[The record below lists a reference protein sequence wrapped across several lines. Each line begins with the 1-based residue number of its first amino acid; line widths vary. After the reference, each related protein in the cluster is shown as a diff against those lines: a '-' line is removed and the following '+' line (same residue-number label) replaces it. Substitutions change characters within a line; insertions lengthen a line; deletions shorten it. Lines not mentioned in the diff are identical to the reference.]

1 MTDRFIVC
9 RPCIV
14 GKAAIHKG
22 IVRMEKIPMTVNG
35 VAVLREE
42 MDRLKSEDRP
52 RIVRA
57 IAEARE
63 QGDLRE
69 NAEYQ
74 YAKEEQGFIEGR
86 IHDLEAK
93 LSNAQV
99 IDVTKIPCSGKVIFG
114 VTVMLMNL
122 DNDEKIT
129 YQIVGD
135 EEADIKENKL
145 SIYSPIARALI
156 GKYKGDD
163 VTVDTPAGQA
173 LYEVLDVKH
182 L

>member
-1 MTDRFIVC
+1 MD
-9 RPCIV
+9 
-14 GKAAIHKG
+14 
-22 IVRMEKIPMTVNG
+22 KIPMTVQG
-35 VAVLREE
+35 AASLREE
-42 MDRLKSEDRP
+42 LNRLKSEERP
-52 RIVRA
+52 RIVKA

-86 IHDLEAK
+86 IHDLEGK

-99 IDVTKIPCSGKVIFG
+99 IDVTKIPSSGKVIFG

-122 DNDEKIT
+122 NNDEEVSF
-129 YQIVGD
+129 QIVGD

-145 SIYSPIARALI
+145 SVYSPIGRALI
-156 GKYKGDD
+156 GKEEGDE
-163 VTVDTPAGQA
+163 VSVDIPGGQVE
-173 LYEVLDVKH
+173 YEILEVRH

>member
-1 MTDRFIVC
+1 MD
-9 RPCIV
+9 
-14 GKAAIHKG
+14 
-22 IVRMEKIPMTVNG
+22 KIPMTVQG
-35 VAVLREE
+35 AASLREE
-42 MDRLKSEDRP
+42 LNRLKSEERP
-52 RIVRA
+52 RIVKA

-86 IHDLEAK
+86 IHDLEGK

-99 IDVTKIPCSGKVIFG
+99 IDVTKIPSSGKVIFG

-122 DNDEKIT
+122 NNDEEVSF
-129 YQIVGD
+129 QIVGD

-145 SIYSPIARALI
+145 SVYSPIGRALI
-156 GKYKGDD
+156 GKEEGDE
-163 VTVDTPAGQA
+163 VSVDTPGGQVE
-173 LYEVLDVKH
+173 YEILEVRH